1 MKGKAAVLGLDRK
14 ISIVEREVPKPK
26 EGEVLINVKACGVCR
41 TDHHI
46 YHGQFNIKQP
56 VVLGH
61 EFSGVVV
68 GVGKGVKDFK
78 EGDKVAAHPIIA
90 CGKCEYC
97 VSGHSNLC
105 ENAKVLGGAGEDIYD
120 GGFQEYTVVPEKNL
134 RKFVDSVDFEE
145 AAFAEPLGCAVRG
158 IQKSRLSLGEKVL
171 IIGAGPMGLLLTQ
184 LASIYGASLVIVSEI
199 DEQKRRIAEQL
210 GANITIDPKTTDV
223 VEFVKDITNGG
234 VNLAIEAVGKVETFE
249 TAFKSL
255 RKMGRAMIFGVPSD
269 TAEYSIP
276 LFPIYYKEYEI
287 IGSYAISYESFN
299 IAVELLN
306 NKRINVKPLISHR
319 FKLDEILDAFDL
331 MDRNIGLKKM
341 IKM

>member
-1 MKGKAAVLGLDRK
+1 MKAKAAVLNLDRK
-14 ISIVEREVPKPK
+14 ISIVEREVPEPK
-26 EGEVLINVKACGVCR
+26 EDEVLINVKACGVCR
-41 TDHHI
+41 TDYHI

-68 GVGKGVKDFK
+68 KVGKNVKDFK
-78 EGDKVAAHPIIA
+78 EGDIVAAHPIIA

-97 VSGHSNLC
+97 VSGNSNLC

-184 LASIYGASLVIVSEI
+184 LAAIYGASLIIVSEI
-199 DEQKRRIAEQL
+199 DKQKREIAKQL
-210 GANITIDPKTTDV
+210 GAHITVNPEETDV
-223 VEFVKDITNGG
+223 VEFVKDVTKGG
-234 VNLAIEAVGKVETFE
+234 VNLAIEAVGKVKTFE
-249 TAFKSL
+249 AAFKSL
-255 RKMGRAMIFGVPSD
+255 RKMGRAMIFGVPAD

-276 LFPIYYKEYEI
+276 LFPIYYKEFEI
-287 IGSYAISYESFN
+287 IGSYAVSYESFN

-306 NKRINVKPLISHR
+306 NKRVNVKPLITHR
-319 FKLDEILDAFDL
+319 LQLEELLKAFEL
-331 MDRNIGLKKM
+331 MDRNEGLKKM